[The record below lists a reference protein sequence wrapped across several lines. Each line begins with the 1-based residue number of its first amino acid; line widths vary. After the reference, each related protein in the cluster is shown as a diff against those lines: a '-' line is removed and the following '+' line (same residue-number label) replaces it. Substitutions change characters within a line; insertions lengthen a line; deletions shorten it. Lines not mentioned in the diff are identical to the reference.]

1 MLSFDI
7 HRIFGLAK
15 AMVKGNHLHTNL
27 YSQLAVVLGQP
38 VAEGLLELKQI
49 NCMGDIY
56 VRQKYWEE
64 SLEVGFIRSCF
75 NFSWVI
81 LHTNIIHFKYN
92 IYICICCIGYSDSN
106 IRIVTRYGV
115 IPSYYCRSY
124 DRFKYNRRHHLLNPS
139 AIHS

>member
-64 SLEVGFIRSCF
+64 SLEVGFI
-75 NFSWVI
+75 
-81 LHTNIIHFKYN
+81 
-92 IYICICCIGYSDSN
+92 
-106 IRIVTRYGV
+106 
-115 IPSYYCRSY
+115 
-124 DRFKYNRRHHLLNPS
+124 
-139 AIHS
+139 